1 LNKNEVIRILQN
13 NSDKIQ
19 RFGVKKIGLFGS
31 YVKDAQIESSDL
43 DFIVEFERGEKSYDN
58 LAELKFFLEDLF
70 DKEIDLVTI
79 DSIRPELKTDIM
91 ENIEYAWR

>member
-1 LNKNEVIRILQN
+1 MNKNEIIRTLQN

-31 YVKDAQIESSDL
+31 YVKDVQTESSDL
-43 DFIVEFERGEKSYDN
+43 DFIVEFERGEKSFDT

-79 DSIRPELKTDIM
+79 DSIRPELKTNIM
-91 ENIEYAWR
+91 ENVEY